1 MDSTETRGGPGM
13 SRRTK
18 SECFPEWRETR
29 DTMECALEV
38 LEDLEALDALDAVD
52 AVDALDALDAVE
64 GSLALRG
71 EMTWMWRRI

>member
-38 LEDLEALDALDAVD
+38 LEDLEALDALDA
-52 AVDALDALDAVE
+52 LDALE

-71 EMTWMWRRI
+71 EMT